1 MILIFLGLLLGSL
14 IIKLNAP
21 FSIEQRKTAK
31 KVEKDVLY
39 HAALFL
45 SDLGVF
51 VSTSSHSDLGGS
63 THIGCGP
70 KRRLVRGYWT
80 SSKYTIFFELFF
92 QEFRPTFF
100 FFVKLPPLSLTN
112 I

>member
-80 SSKYTIFFELFF
+80 SSKYTIFLN
-92 QEFRPTFF
+92 FF
-100 FFVKLPPLSLTN
+100 FKISAQPSSFLLNFPL
-112 I
+112 